1 MDALL
6 GLTGLTPAITL
17 GMGLVIG
24 LEHALE
30 PDHVAAVSTQSS
42 ETRTAATSRS
52 ARIRSSMTRSSLL
65 GAVWGAGHATS
76 LVLFGMLVYMTV
88 SLIQDWVFQ
97 GFEAAAGVMLLGLGI
112 TAILGRS
119 IFGFGHAHPHI
130 HKNGTVHSH
139 KHDHDGPAH
148 RHTHKSYAIGLVHG
162 LAGSGGIVA
171 VAAATLADPG
181 TILAFMLIFG
191 AGAVIGMCAVGGL
204 LGIPLALAGRR
215 KRIRR
220 AFRYVAGAFGI
231 VLGTVIVYGAVAPGF
246 AL

>member
-6 GLTGLTPAITL
+6 GVTGLAPAITL
-17 GMGLVIG
+17 GLGLVIG
-24 LEHALE
+24 VEHALE

-52 ARIRSSMTRSSLL
+52 ARIRNILTRSSLL

-88 SLIQDWVFQ
+88 SLVQDWVFL
-97 GFEAAAGVMLLGLGI
+97 GLEVVAGVMLLALGI

-119 IFGFGHAHPHI
+119 IFGFVHTHPHT
-130 HKNGTVHSH
+130 HRNGTVHSH
-139 KHDHDGPAH
+139 KHDHDGSAH
-148 RHTHKSYAIGLVHG
+148 RHTHKSYVIGLVHG
-162 LAGSGGIVA
+162 LAGSGGLVA

-191 AGAVIGMCAVGGL
+191 AGAIIGMCAVGGL
-204 LGIPLALAGRR
+204 LGVPLALAGRR

-220 AFRYVAGAFGI
+220 VFRYVAGAFGI
-231 VLGTVIVYGAVAPGF
+231 VLGASIVYGAAVPGF
-246 AL
+246 VL